1 MEREVSQLVRTGV
14 SYKERLFVGNVHL
27 VCPHHK
33 LLDLIGS
40 WDAPNRST
48 LQAHTA
54 TATATALA
62 LALATATA
70 AATAAGA
77 AGATALATPT
87 SPPHPNPHPNRHP
100 HRRPRRLPPPP
111 PGPPPPVPARLFAA
125 RAWVRCTPRRRR
137 AAACGSTR

>member
-14 SYKERLFVGNVHL
+14 SYKERLFIGNVHL

-48 LQAHTA
+48 LQALAATATA

-62 LALATATA
+62 TVACALALTA
-70 AATAAGA
+70 AA
-77 AGATALATPT
+77 ALAAAAAL
-87 SPPHPNPHPNRHP
+87 SAACAAAN
-100 HRRPRRLPPPP
+100 PRRLL
-111 PGPPPPVPARLFAA
+111 VS
-125 RAWVRCTPRRRR
+125 VRSCVL
-137 AAACGSTR
+137 